1 MTATTDDRGA
11 DMLAELAEMDLSAAK
26 HVHAQ
31 LLAATEASEVA
42 DLSRSYQRASRCL
55 RQTLALKAKLTQ
67 DAVVH
72 RIRTTPS
79 PGTDW
84 AAMQRELI
92 HCDELGERISVLQ
105 DAVGRLLYT
114 EVSDAGTRLDLT
126 ERFDIE
132 LDDWIEEP
140 DFTTADVDAQV
151 RRACR
156 SLGLTED
163 HVAEWRTLP
172 RPPTEADPDLEDDD
186 VDAGQPGAAP
196 PAADTG

>member
-1 MTATTDDRGA
+1 
-11 DMLAELAEMDLSAAK
+11 MLAELAEMDLSAAK
-26 HVHAQ
+26 HIHAQ

>member
-1 MTATTDDRGA
+1 
-11 DMLAELAEMDLSAAK
+11 
-26 HVHAQ
+26 
-31 LLAATEASEVA
+31 
-42 DLSRSYQRASRCL
+42 
-55 RQTLALKAKLTQ
+55 
-67 DAVVH
+67 
-72 RIRTTPS
+72 
-79 PGTDW
+79 
-84 AAMQRELI
+84 MQRDLI

-114 EVSDAGTRLDLT
+114 EVSDAGTRRDLT
-126 ERFDIE
+126 ERLDIE

-140 DFTTADVDAQV
+140 DFTIADVDAQV

-172 RPPTEADPDLEDDD
+172 RPPTDADPDLGDDD
-186 VDAGQPGAAP
+186 VNAGQPAAAP